1 MADIESEVAKMTHG
15 FLGKEL
21 YVIFSTALDS
31 RDALAPVMA
40 DHLAHQVILEKNGT
54 LFAAGPMFEEDAKAP
69 GRGMIVV
76 RAASFDEARAIADS
90 DPFHKAGLR
99 GYTIEKWIVNEG
111 SYTVTVNYSD
121 QTAAID

>member
-1 MADIESEVAKMTHG
+1 
-15 FLGKEL
+15 
-21 YVIFSTALDS
+21 
-31 RDALAPVMA
+31 
-40 DHLAHQVILEKNGT
+40 
-54 LFAAGPMFEEDAKAP
+54 MFEEDAKAP